1 MILRIAIATLLG
13 AVVLFVWGFLFWSVL
28 PLGAASMEE
37 EPFGGDALAA
47 NMTKILPT
55 TGVYF
60 IPFPATEASSEAQR
74 ADIQKRHREGPL
86 VRIFY
91 TAGGGALPASPQML
105 IRGFLH
111 NLGIALLVS
120 LILASAA
127 PALTTYTQRLG
138 VVCLIGGVAASW
150 LGLNEAIWFYHPWKF
165 ELYQAAYV
173 LVGGLVMG
181 LVMVGAIE
189 TNASAV
195 RLEDTT
201 PIARLTDEPLVVVV
215 PESSKYDTLE
225 DLVED
230 IVDKGQE
237 VTVTGGS
244 AGGADHILAGL
255 LLEAA
260 GVDGADIPSKL
271 NYTPNSGG
279 GEAVSLLVGD
289 KVAAGISGV
298 GEFLQ
303 YIEDGS
309 MRALAVSSEEPV
321 DSLPDVPT
329 ITEAGYDVVLT
340 NWRGVVAPGGISD
353 ADRAELERIVTEMH
367 DSEAWATELETKGW
381 ADAFLTGDDFDA
393 FLEEN
398 IADVTG
404 TLKNIGLI

>member
-1 MILRIAIATLLG
+1 MKQSRIATVG
-13 AVVLFVWGFLFWSVL
+13 AVL
-28 PLGAASMEE
+28 AAA
-37 EPFGGDALAA
+37 ALALTA
-47 NMTKILPT
+47 CSGGSAP
-55 TGVYF
+55 
-60 IPFPATEASSEAQR
+60 
-74 ADIQKRHREGPL
+74 
-86 VRIFY
+86 
-91 TAGGGALPASPQML
+91 AGGGGGGEEEAVAIEDVKIVVPADPGGGWDQTGRAMSKVLTDDEIVGSAP
-105 IRGFLH
+105 
-111 NLGIALLVS
+111 VS
-120 LILASAA
+120 
-127 PALTTYTQRLG
+127 
-138 VVCLIGGVAASW
+138 
-150 LGLNEAIWFYHPWKF
+150 N
-165 ELYQAAYV
+165 
-173 LVGGLVMG
+173 VGGAGGTVGLAQLANEKDPATLMVMG

-195 RLEDTT
+195 RLEDTA

-215 PESSKYDTLE
+215 PESSKYETLE

-230 IVDKGQE
+230 VVDKGQE
-237 VTVTGGS
+237 VRVTGGS

-279 GEAVSLLVGD
+279 GEAVSLLVGN
-289 KVAAGISGV
+289 KVEAGISGV

-309 MRALAVSSEEPV
+309 MRALAVSGSEPV
-321 DSLPDVPT
+321 ESLKDVPT

-353 ADRAELERIVTEMH
+353 GERAELERIVTELH
-367 DSEAWATELETKGW
+367 DSDAWAEELETKGW

>member
-1 MILRIAIATLLG
+1 MKQSRIATVG
-13 AVVLFVWGFLFWSVL
+13 AVL
-28 PLGAASMEE
+28 AAA
-37 EPFGGDALAA
+37 ALALTA
-47 NMTKILPT
+47 CSGGSAP
-55 TGVYF
+55 
-60 IPFPATEASSEAQR
+60 
-74 ADIQKRHREGPL
+74 
-86 VRIFY
+86 
-91 TAGGGALPASPQML
+91 AGGGGGGEEKAAAFEDVKIVVPADPGGGWDQTGRAMSQVLTDDEIVGSAP
-105 IRGFLH
+105 
-111 NLGIALLVS
+111 VS
-120 LILASAA
+120 
-127 PALTTYTQRLG
+127 
-138 VVCLIGGVAASW
+138 
-150 LGLNEAIWFYHPWKF
+150 N
-165 ELYQAAYV
+165 
-173 LVGGLVMG
+173 VGGAGGTVGLAQLANEKDPATLMVMG

-215 PESSKYDTLE
+215 PESSKYETLE

-237 VTVTGGS
+237 VRLTGGS

-279 GEAVSLLVGD
+279 GEAVSLLVGN
-289 KVAAGISGV
+289 KVEAGISGV

-309 MRALAVSSEEPV
+309 MKALAVSGSEPV
-321 DSLPDVPT
+321 ESLKDVPT

-353 ADRAELERIVTEMH
+353 AERAELERIVTELH
-367 DSEAWATELETKGW
+367 DSEAWTEELKTKGW

-398 IADVTG
+398 ITDVTG